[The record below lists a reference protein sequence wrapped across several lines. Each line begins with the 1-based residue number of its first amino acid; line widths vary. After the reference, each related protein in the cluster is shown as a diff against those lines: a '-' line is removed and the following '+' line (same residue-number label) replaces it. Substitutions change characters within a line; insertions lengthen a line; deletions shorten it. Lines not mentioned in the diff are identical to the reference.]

1 MALIDVLKIGM
12 VMLEKGLNRVL
23 VWFEDDGVATVA
35 LLMDDAVEITFDAEV
50 LVALTAMGTT
60 VRVVALREVKGL
72 VRIGAMVVVFA
83 IGRTESV
90 EKELVEREVEVE
102 TTRLVVALSGTA
114 EDEEIELLDVKVLEV
129 VASGIETVI
138 VSK

>member
-1 MALIDVLKIGM
+1 M
-12 VMLEKGLNRVL
+12 
-23 VWFEDDGVATVA
+23 
-35 LLMDDAVEITFDAEV
+35 
-50 LVALTAMGTT
+50 
-60 VRVVALREVKGL
+60 
-72 VRIGAMVVVFA
+72 
-83 IGRTESV
+83 
-90 EKELVEREVEVE
+90 EVE